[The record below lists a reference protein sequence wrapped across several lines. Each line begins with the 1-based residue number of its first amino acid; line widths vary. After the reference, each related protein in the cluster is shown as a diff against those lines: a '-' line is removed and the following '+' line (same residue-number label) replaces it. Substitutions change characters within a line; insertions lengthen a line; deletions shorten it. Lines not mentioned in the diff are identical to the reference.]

1 MQKQEP
7 FSDKSR
13 SVIAIPKGGQA
24 LKEST
29 PNVISASA
37 LASDCNAANNIVRS
51 ATCMSSELDGFAHT
65 NQTIHNTAS
74 KREEE
79 DTSELVLQ
87 SQSTMHNMMGME
99 ETEEAAGNISAMV
112 GLRDDVR
119 SKFMKIHEEPRQQTF
134 SKP

>member
-65 NQTIHNTAS
+65 GRTVNTAS

-79 DTSELVLQ
+79 DISELVLQ

-99 ETEEAAGNISAMV
+99 ETEEVAGNISAMV
-112 GLRDDVR
+112 GLREDVR
-119 SKFMKIHEEPRQQTF
+119 SKFMKIHEEPR
-134 SKP
+134 